1 MGGGEKLVGG
11 SHEMAAGQED
21 SYILFIFIYI
31 LVSEK
36 KKRFADK
43 FQFH

>member
-21 SYILFIFIYI
+21 SYILFIFIYV
-31 LVSEK
+31 LVLEMK
-36 KKRFADK
+36 KGLADK